1 MHSKQWTQQ
10 KPVRVFNGKILCLQH
25 LQPRKY
31 RKWQGQDQRQT
42 KLQALIPSHSSL
54 LLLFQFG
61 CKHRMLL
68 EVAKG
73 KGTLSESKGRKET
86 GKKPWWVWW
95 LCLLDGSDS
104 HWLRAYWEHSNCRHI
119 LHCPL
124 QTVGISKACFI
135 LKSIILA
142 NTTKQHHFPWQ
153 CRHKELWI
161 ESHLWWGT
169 STLLIPPSLALIF
182 RHRLDSVCGEVLTTF
197 FTWTHCVAMP
207 RRVSPTRLTSAVTEN
222 KEVVPACSYFF
233 SIVTVIQV
241 LETSLTKVHF
251 AIW

>member
-1 MHSKQWTQQ
+1 MHPKHWTEL
-10 KPVRVFNGKILCLQH
+10 KPVRVFKGKILCLRH
-25 LQPRKY
+25 LQSRKN

-42 KLQALIPSHSSL
+42 KLQALIPSHSSS

-61 CKHRMLL
+61 HKHRMLL
-68 EVAKG
+68 EMARG
-73 KGTLSESKGRKET
+73 KWTLSESKGRKET
-86 GKKPWWVWW
+86 GKRPWWVWW
-95 LCLLDGSDS
+95 LWLLDGSDS
-104 HWLRAYWEHSNCRHI
+104 PWLRAYWEHSKCRHI

-124 QTVGISKACFI
+124 QTVGISEVCFI

-142 NTTKQHHFPWQ
+142 KQHHFPWQ
-153 CRHKELWI
+153 CRHYKKLLI

-182 RHRLDSVCGEVLTTF
+182 RHKLDSVCGEVLTTF

-222 KEVVPACSYFF
+222 KAVVPACSYFF
-233 SIVTVIQV
+233 QM
-241 LETSLTKVHF
+241 LQ
-251 AIW
+251 